1 MTCIFQMEV
10 GDKMFIRLHEGA
22 LKGGGT
28 HAFTSLIGM
37 LVSGNHQTSINEV
50 NTPPKEILI

>member
-1 MTCIFQMEV
+1 MDV
-10 GDKMFIRLHEGA
+10 GDNMFIRLHEGA

-37 LVSGNHQTSINEV
+37 LVSANHKTSTNE
-50 NTPPKEILI
+50 

>member
-1 MTCIFQMEV
+1 
-10 GDKMFIRLHEGA
+10 MFIRLHEGA

-37 LVSGNHQTSINEV
+37 LVSGNQETSINQI
-50 NTPPKEILI
+50 NAPPNEILV